1 VGRGSVNHESAPGA
15 ARRDAIAEVDMPDS
29 KRGAVD
35 FGYGSYHRGV
45 PDRTVPV
52 GTGGMESATFLH
64 GAKRTCFAPREVIYR
79 EGETVDTV
87 YAINRGLVKLLSY
100 LPNGRGR
107 IVRLYGKGIWI
118 GLEGLLRRPYEH
130 TAIAIDEVEACRL
143 PANMLRLVQRDD
155 PRDYQH
161 IMHKWHEHLVEA
173 DMWISD
179 FSTGA
184 VRSRVARL
192 IGFLS
197 RIEERHDAG
206 KVKLLTCDEMSA
218 ILGVTPESVSRIIAE
233 FKRGGVLRAMD
244 GAAPDL
250 YQCDAVEL
258 ERVSLQ

>member
-1 VGRGSVNHESAPGA
+1 MQDR
-15 ARRDAIAEVDMPDS
+15 

-35 FGYGSYHRGV
+35 FGYSAYHRGM
-45 PDRTVPV
+45 PDKAIPV
-52 GTGGMESATFLH
+52 GTGGMDSATFLH

-79 EGETVDTV
+79 EGEAVDTV
-87 YAINRGLVKLLSY
+87 YAIQSGLVKLLSY

-130 TAIAIDEVEACRL
+130 TAIAIDEVEAYRL

-161 IMHKWHEHLVEA
+161 LMHKWHEHLVEA

-179 FSTGA
+179 FSTGS

-197 RIEERHDAG
+197 RIEEQHGVG

-233 FKRGGVLRAMD
+233 FKRGGVLRVLD
-244 GAAPDL
+244 GTAPDL
-250 YQCDAVEL
+250 YQCDSVEL

>member
-1 VGRGSVNHESAPGA
+1 
-15 ARRDAIAEVDMPDS
+15 MPDS

-233 FKRGGVLRAMD
+233 FKRGGVLRALD
-244 GAAPDL
+244 NTTTEL
-250 YQCDAVEL
+250 YRCDAIEL
-258 ERVSLQ
+258 ERVALQ